1 MLCFE
6 FICQE
11 FLVFGIIN
19 GFTTIGE
26 LLQILKNFILN
37 IWFSYNQIWI
47 LTEKNILAFPLYTL
61 QSPAKFNCFKM
72 LDVLLIFFKKRTITI
87 KNTLV
92 LMMNQIHQIKYDV
105 SSTLYWTNMYIGSWL
120 TLVSSWDCFC
130 HEDSK
135 HKTLKTPIGHKY

>member
-1 MLCFE
+1 MSRIFSFWNYKWFHNNRRIVTNFKIFYSKHLIFLQSNLDPERKKYTCFS
-6 FICQE
+6 FI
-11 FLVFGIIN
+11 
-19 GFTTIGE
+19 
-26 LLQILKNFILN
+26 
-37 IWFSYNQIWI
+37 Y
-47 LTEKNILAFPLYTL
+47 
-61 QSPAKFNCFKM
+61 SPAKFNCFKM